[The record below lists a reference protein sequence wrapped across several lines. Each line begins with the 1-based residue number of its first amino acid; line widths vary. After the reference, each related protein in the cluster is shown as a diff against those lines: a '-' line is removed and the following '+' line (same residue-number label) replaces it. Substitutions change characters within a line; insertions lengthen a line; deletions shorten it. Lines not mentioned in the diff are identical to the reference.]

1 MRRAAAP
8 LAAVVSLLATGSA
21 LAQKPWEI
29 KVNLPVP
36 VPVELPAVPPTNPF
50 AATLE
55 AAPAVVASPMV
66 KKLDSVFRTTAA
78 VYVDTAG
85 VVRRAVLLQVPL
97 PGVGEELRQA
107 LLETSF
113 TPGRTLSGQSN
124 AWLDVGIDL
133 EGRID
138 SAKVLALRVVPP
150 DPTVP
155 PVPNNDPYP
164 PVDPRDLQLTGTP
177 VEALDQL
184 PVPKSFRARLPGRSW
199 RQEFRLLAE
208 VSPQGRCTRVVFL
221 SCPPGL
227 RRYLLAS
234 LSGWT
239 FRPAQSGGAPVL
251 AWAQVEGALEVEVG
265 SMRANALRVTRTST
279 YPRR

>member
-8 LAAVVSLLATGSA
+8 LAVLLLA
-21 LAQKPWEI
+21 LAARPATAEKPWEI

-50 AATLE
+50 ATPLE
-55 AAPAVVASPMV
+55 EPPVVVASPMV
-66 KKLDSVFRTTAA
+66 EKLDSVFRTTAA
-78 VYVDTAG
+78 LYVDTAG
-85 VVRRAVLLQVPL
+85 VVRRAVFLQVSL
-97 PGVGEELRQA
+97 PGLNEELRQA

-113 TPGRTLSGQSN
+113 TPGRALAGQSN

-133 EGRID
+133 EGRVD
-138 SAKVLALRVVPP
+138 SAKVVGLRAVPP
-150 DPTVP
+150 DPAVP
-155 PVPNNDPYP
+155 PVPEADSYP
-164 PVDPRDLQLTGTP
+164 AVDPRDLQLSATP
-177 VEALDQL
+177 VESLEQL
-184 PVPKSFRARLPGRSW
+184 PMPKSFRVRLSSRSW

-221 SCPPGL
+221 SCPTGL

-234 LSGWT
+234 LASWA
-239 FRPAQSGGAPVL
+239 FRPAQARGASVT
-251 AWAQVEGALEVEVG
+251 AWVNVEGTLEVEVG
-265 SMRANALRVTRTST
+265 TLRANALKVTRTST

>member
-1 MRRAAAP
+1 MRRAAVP
-8 LAAVVSLLATGSA
+8 LAAVLSLLVVAFA
-21 LAQKPWEI
+21 PAQKPWEM

-50 AATLE
+50 ATPLE

-66 KKLDSVFRTTAA
+66 EKLDSVFRSTAA
-78 VYVDTAG
+78 VYVDTTG

-97 PGVGEELRQA
+97 PGVSEELRQA
-107 LLETSF
+107 LLEASF
-113 TPGRTLSGQSN
+113 TAGRALSGQSN

-133 EGRID
+133 EGRVD
-138 SAKVLALRVVPP
+138 RTRVLALRVVPP
-150 DPTVP
+150 DPAVP
-155 PVPNNDPYP
+155 PVPDGDPYP
-164 PVDPRDLQLTGTP
+164 PVDPRDLQLPFTP
-177 VEALDQL
+177 LESLDQL
-184 PVPKSFRARLPGRSW
+184 PVPKAFRARLPGRTW

-234 LSGWT
+234 LAGWT
-239 FRPAQSGGAPVL
+239 FRPAQAGGAPAT
-251 AWAQVEGALEVEVG
+251 AWAQVEGALGVEVG
-265 SMRANALRVTRTST
+265 ALRANALRVMRIST